1 MISVYICED
10 APKQLEQI
18 RKTVNEVIV
27 DNQLDMGLELFC
39 SDPWQLWQEI
49 QDHRPDK
56 AIYILDISLN
66 SDINGIELATKIRSQ
81 DVRSKI
87 IFVTTHSELSLL
99 VFKYQIE
106 ALDFILKDFPEA
118 LYDRFKRALQVAQ
131 TRFEADASDTNEY
144 IQVKVGEMV
153 RSINVNDILFFESS
167 PNPHKIVMHLND
179 GQLEFYGLLKNVPT
193 MNPAFYKCHKSYVVN
208 LSQMSSLDR
217 HMRVITMINGE
228 TVLCSLQATRY
239 LAKKFNN

>member
-10 APKQLEQI
+10 DPKQLEQI
-18 RKTVNEVIV
+18 RKTVNKVIV
-27 DNQLDMGLELFC
+27 DQQLDIRLGLFC
-39 SDPWQLWQEI
+39 GDPWQLWQEI
-49 QDHRPDK
+49 QDHQPDK

-106 ALDFILKDFPEA
+106 ALDFILKDFPDS
-118 LYDRFKRALQVAQ
+118 LYDRFKRALSVAQ
-131 TRFEADASDTNEY
+131 ERFEVNDSDTNNY

-167 PNPHKIVMHLND
+167 QNPHKLVMHLND

-193 MNPAFYKCHKSYVVN
+193 MNSAFYKCHKSYVVN
-208 LSQMSSLDR
+208 LNQMSALDR
-217 HMRVITMINGE
+217 HLRILTMVDGE

-239 LAKKFNN
+239 LAKRVSN